1 MKYRLLVLLA
11 VIALISEAQTA
22 KTTNDPEAAELLKNV
37 SAKYQSYKNTSVSF
51 KLLIQKPKVKPTDDE
66 RKLTDTI
73 SGSALIEGAKFNV
86 SMNGQQSFCDGNNI
100 WTYIAADKEVQVNIY
115 TEGNDIFS
123 PTRIFTLYKNGF
135 SYRIKEKKSLGS
147 KSITV
152 VEMVPTA
159 SASYFKIDV
168 SIDAQAMQILE
179 SKIYERN
186 GTRYIYQI
194 TKQSSNA
201 PSTTDNFIFDP
212 KKHPGVRVTDLR

>member
-1 MKYRLLVLLA
+1 MKYYLLLLC
-11 VIALISEAQTA
+11 ALTLALLPAQTA
-22 KTTNDPEAAELLKNV
+22 KTTNDPDAAELLKNV
-37 SAKYQSYKNTSVSF
+37 SAKYQGYRNTSISF

-86 SMNGQQSFCDGNNI
+86 SMNGQKSFCDGTNI
-100 WTYIAADKEVQVNIY
+100 WTYISADKEVQVNLY

-123 PTRIFTLYKNGF
+123 PTRIFSIYKNGF
-135 SYRIKEKKSLGS
+135 SYRIKEKKSSGS
-147 KSITV
+147 KNITV

-168 SIDAQAMQILE
+168 SIDAQSMQIVE

-194 TKQSSNA
+194 TKQSANV
-201 PSTTDNFIFDP
+201 PSTADSFTFDP
-212 KKHPGVRVTDLR
+212 NKNPGVKVTDLR